1 MESVSSPT
9 YASEPT
15 TYSVPSN
22 ATQTTGNFSV
32 DALELIRREK
42 TAWDVGV
49 AFITDKVAFQMRN
62 VIRQMRKNY
71 WGVFEEPNDPFTGRR
86 KIWPPL
92 TEYLVEA
99 AVKNIDLD
107 TKDISLRAKNSNA
120 QPLAIIL
127 RQAVHDYLE
136 QIDFGEMMDMLERQA
151 AIDGTA
157 VWKTWEELGTDGKTR
172 LQVKLVD
179 MLNFYI
185 DPTVDSIRVAE
196 SVIERAIMMP
206 EDIAKM
212 KGWMNTTGQGGHS
225 LSGTNMF
232 NRYDGQMPYVP
243 STTQGQVKMRE
254 VFERWGA
261 GPKWLVTG
269 DRNDSEQVELHIV
282 ASSNASDWVLHLVE
296 QNKKVFSDGSPWRPY
311 EEFWYKKIHGRWY
324 GKGIAEKVHQ
334 LQLHLNEIINI
345 RRNRSVV
352 QQLGLFK
359 IRAGSNITPQM
370 ISRLVST
377 GAIKVTD
384 IDKDIAPLE
393 FPQSGLEDSFND
405 EKQIIDWGQKNT
417 GLYEVSTGDQLPAS
431 QPATTSAIQSQS
443 AQDEFALIK
452 ESLGM
457 FLTRWIKYH
466 ALPFIVKNLKKGDIV
481 RLTGEWQ
488 EVAQMDDWQVNNL
501 LIEYV
506 EDATKKGQAVDPQ
519 KVQFEYQ
526 RAIKKLQA
534 SGSDRFFTVDSDF
547 DATEYDVE
555 IMITNEAI
563 NKSVLIQSLTS
574 LIAVVSPEQ
583 QQGIVK
589 QIMDLSGLDPN
600 QFNGGQAG
608 AIGGQPQGQ
617 PQQAP
622 QPQQAGMPQQPQPA
636 PQAMQQANQPAM
648 IR

>member
-1 MESVSSPT
+1 MDSTVSPT
-9 YASEPT
+9 YASDPT

-49 AFITDKVAFQMRN
+49 AFVTDKVAFQMRN

-92 TEYLVEA
+92 TEYMVEA

-107 TKDISLRAKNSNA
+107 TKDISLRAKKSEA
-120 QPLAIIL
+120 QPIAIIL
-127 RQAVHDYLE
+127 RQALHNYLE
-136 QIDFGEMMDMLERQA
+136 DINFGEMLDMTERQA

-157 VWKTWEELGTDGKTR
+157 VWKSWEEVGTDGKKR
-172 LQVKLVD
+172 LQLRMVD
-179 MLNFYI
+179 LLNFYI
-185 DPTVDSIRVAE
+185 DPTVDSIRKAE
-196 SVIERAIMMP
+196 SIIERSLMMP
-206 EDIAKM
+206 EEIAKM
-212 KGWMNTTGQGGHS
+212 KGWWNTTVDGKV

-254 VFERWGA
+254 VFERWGK

-269 DRNDSEQVELHIV
+269 DKKDSEQVELHIV

-296 QNKKVFSDGSPWRPY
+296 QNKKVFTDGSAWRPY

-324 GKGIAEKVHQ
+324 GKGIAEKLHQ

-370 ISRLVST
+370 VSRLVST

-405 EKQIIDWGQKNT
+405 EKQIIDWGQRNT
-417 GLYEVSTGDQLPAS
+417 GLYEASTGDQLPAS
-431 QPATTSAIQSQS
+431 QPATTTAIQSQS
-443 AQDEFALIK
+443 AMSEFSLIK

-466 ALPFIVKNLKKGDIV
+466 VLPIVVENIKKGDIV
-481 RLTGEWQ
+481 RLTGEWD
-488 EVAQMDDWQVNNL
+488 EVAQMDEWQVNKL
-501 LIEYV
+501 LVDYIE
-506 EDATKKGQAVDPQ
+506 EATKNGQAVDPQ
-519 KVQFEYQ
+519 MVQAEQ
-526 RAIKKLQA
+526 ARAIRKLQS
-534 SGSDRFFTVDSDF
+534 SGSDRFFKVDVDF

-555 IMITNEAI
+555 IMITNEEV
-563 NKSVLIQSLTS
+563 NKSVLMQNLTGM
-574 LIAVVSPEQ
+574 LNMVPPNMQPA
-583 QQGIVK
+583 IVA
-589 QIMDLSGLDPN
+589 QIFDLAGLDPN
-600 QFNGGQAG
+600 QLQSSNSIGAAQQPQMQGQQGQAQPPQS
-608 AIGGQPQGQ
+608 APQQIQQAGQPQMMHG
-617 PQQAP
+617 
-622 QPQQAGMPQQPQPA
+622 
-636 PQAMQQANQPAM
+636 
-648 IR
+648 